1 MRYPR
6 SPQVAW
12 VSKFTLQSSPFLKKE
27 GSCRCL
33 PLCLCFCVCV
43 CVCVCQSVC
52 AGVLVDEYPVTT
64 GHFCVMN
71 LAELDSSFLMSMNV
85 QKLCQ
90 THCPAS
96 SSECPRCV
104 CRWAA
109 RNVGFNDTTHCCHT
123 RKQGALLGIHL
134 DTLLTQ

>member
-71 LAELDSSFLMSMNV
+71 LAELDSSFPDE
-85 QKLCQ
+85 
-90 THCPAS
+90 H
-96 SSECPRCV
+96 ECPETV
-104 CRWAA
+104 S
-109 RNVGFNDTTHCCHT
+109 NPLPS
-123 RKQGALLGIHL
+123 KQFRVPPLCLQMGCEKCGV
-134 DTLLTQ
+134 